1 MVAIAYGVAR
11 AAVTA
16 ASSSKPAG
24 SAEGASK
31 GASKGFFARLLDAM
45 IAARARQ
52 AAIELNSYRHLQ
64 RAYERQTLAS
74 KRDALPFGD

>member
-16 ASSSKPAG
+16 ASSSKL
-24 SAEGASK
+24 GAAK

-52 AAIELNSYRHLQ
+52 ASIELSNYRYLQ
-64 RAYERQTLAS
+64 RAYERQSLAS
-74 KRDALPFGD
+74 KRDALPFGG

>member
-16 ASSSKPAG
+16 ASNSKSDAT
-24 SAEGASK
+24 K

-74 KRDALPFGD
+74 KRDALPFGG

>member
-16 ASSSKPAG
+16 ANSKPEVA
-24 SAEGASK
+24 K
-31 GASKGFFARLLDAM
+31 GASKGFFARVLDAM

-74 KRDALPFGD
+74 KRDALPFGG

>member
-11 AAVTA
+11 AAVAA
-16 ASSSKPAG
+16 ASNSKP
-24 SAEGASK
+24 E
-31 GASKGFFARLLDAM
+31 ASKGFFARLLDAM

-52 AAIELNSYRHLQ
+52 ASIELNNYRYLQ

-74 KRDALPFGD
+74 KRDALPFGG

>member
-16 ASSSKPAG
+16 ASNSKSEAG
-24 SAEGASK
+24 
-31 GASKGFFARLLDAM
+31 KGFFARLLDAM

-52 AAIELNSYRHLQ
+52 ASIELNNYRYLQ

>member
-16 ASSSKPAG
+16 ASSKSEAAKG
-24 SAEGASK
+24 TSK
-31 GASKGFFARLLDAM
+31 GASKGFFARVLDAM

-74 KRDALPFGD
+74 KRDALPFGG